1 NGNIVD
7 VWEKFD
13 TEDIYIDLGSDQTS
27 LHNPWAGG
35 YYPAD
40 LTYEASNKLMVTDP
54 EQFKQKVQETLC
66 RHAAA
71 INKHTEKGTYFFD
84 YGNAFLLEASRAGA
98 DIMAENGIDFKYSS
112 YVQDIMG
119 PMCFD
124 YGFGPFRWVCASGKA
139 EDLSITDKIAA
150 EIIES
155 LLETAPTDIRQ
166 QMEDNLHWIKN
177 AAGNKMV
184 VGSQARILYAD
195 SEGRIRIAEAFNQ
208 AIKEGRLSGPVV
220 LGRDHHDVSG
230 TDSPYRETSNIYDG
244 SQFTADMAVQNFVG
258 DAFRGA
264 TWISLHN
271 GGGVGW
277 GEVMNGGFGM
287 LLDGSED
294 ADRRLKS
301 MLFWDVNNGIARRN
315 WARNEGAV
323 TAIQRA
329 MDLNP
334 NLKVTLPSLADDDLI
349 EGLF

>member
-1 NGNIVD
+1 
-7 VWEKFD
+7 
-13 TEDIYIDLGSDQTS
+13 
-27 LHNPWAGG
+27 
-35 YYPAD
+35 
-40 LTYEASNKLMVTDP
+40 
-54 EQFKQKVQETLC
+54 
-66 RHAAA
+66 
-71 INKHTEKGTYFFD
+71 
-84 YGNAFLLEASRAGA
+84 
-98 DIMAENGIDFKYSS
+98 
-112 YVQDIMG
+112 
-119 PMCFD
+119 
-124 YGFGPFRWVCASGKA
+124 
-139 EDLSITDKIAA
+139 
-150 EIIES
+150 
-155 LLETAPTDIRQ
+155 
-166 QMEDNLHWIKN
+166 
-177 AAGNKMV
+177 
-184 VGSQARILYAD
+184 
-195 SEGRIRIAEAFNQ
+195 
-208 AIKEGRLSGPVV
+208 LSGPVV